1 MPEIMRKL
9 KLCFDSELIPFA
21 SPLVKMIVQII
32 TKITIVLMPVARFEL
47 MLATPNLA
55 KIAVSEA
62 NKADNT
68 A

>member
-1 MPEIMRKL
+1 MPEMIRKV

-32 TKITIVLMPVARFEL
+32 SKMIIVLMPVAKFEL
-47 MLATPNLA
+47 MLATPNFE

-62 NKADNT
+62 NKADSI